1 MDKDFDFDNI
11 GKQIPYRTSDN
22 FFEEVQR
29 KVMEQT
35 GITQRR
41 KRCRLHMI
49 VATTFAAVA
58 VLAGL
63 LFVPSFLPADSPL
76 SDTKVLAIDN
86 VTLSVDPVDNWIKNL
101 SDEELEELV
110 SFSENDIFLN

>member
-86 VTLSVDPVDNWIKNL
+86 VTLSVDPVDKWIKNI

>member
-86 VTLSVDPVDNWIKNL
+86 VTLSVDPVDNWIKIFQMR
-101 SDEELEELV
+101 SWKSSV

>member
-86 VTLSVDPVDNWIKNL
+86 VTLSVDPVGNWIKNI

>member
-11 GKQIPYRTSDN
+11 GKQTPYHTSDN
-22 FFEEVQR
+22 FFEEVQQ
-29 KVMEQT
+29 KVMKQT
-35 GITQRR
+35 GIVRRR
-41 KRCRLHMI
+41 KRRRLQMV
-49 VATTFAAVA
+49 VATTFAAAA

-63 LFVPSFLPADSPL
+63 LFVPSFLPVDSPL
-76 SDTKVLAIDN
+76 SDTNVLAIDN
-86 VTLSVDPVDNWIKNL
+86 VTLSIDPVDNWIKNL